1 MARRLGLAQSFDA
14 IASAEPT
21 QAISAMDDADLDD
34 TTKPQRPGRVRA
46 AAPALPSPPPLPPG
60 IDPDDLPASGAL
72 LAATGVVW
80 VVAVVL
86 AVYATLI
93 TVRHGG

>member
-14 IASAEPT
+14 MASAEPT
-21 QAISAMDDADLDD
+21 KAMPAMADADLED
-34 TTKPQRPGRVRA
+34 TTKPQRPGRARP
-46 AAPALPSPPPLPPG
+46 AAPVLATPATRPPDV
-60 IDPDDLPASGAL
+60 DPDDLPASGAL
-72 LAATGVVW
+72 LAATAVVW